1 MRGEGGSDDP
11 GVCRCWLAPLS
22 RALRECGRAAAV
34 TRVLARMMCQED
46 RNSDVTVA
54 VPLQL
59 SANDAHRR

>member
-1 MRGEGGSDDP
+1 MRGEGGSDDS
-11 GVCRCWLAPLS
+11 GVCRRWLAPLS

-34 TRVLARMMCQED
+34 TRALARIMCQED

-59 SANDAHRR
+59 SPNDAHQR